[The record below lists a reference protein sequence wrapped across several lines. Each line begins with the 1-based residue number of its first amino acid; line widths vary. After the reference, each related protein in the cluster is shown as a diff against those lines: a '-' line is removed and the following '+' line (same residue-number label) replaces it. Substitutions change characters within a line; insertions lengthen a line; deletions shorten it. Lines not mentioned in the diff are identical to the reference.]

1 MICNLTTLPL
11 PSDTTLYVTAATV
24 SRSLGATLISLSRY
38 LSKTRTLS
46 LTASILYVQ
55 ITINNP
61 K

>member
-1 MICNLTTLPL
+1 M